1 MYKYLFLSLILSAI
15 LLVEIPSLDAT
26 GFELEEDASTTH
38 TVSPID
44 KDDRV
49 PCDDPRVGR
58 IMPLGCTG
66 WLISSGCI
74 LTAGHC
80 ASTTERRADMQWL
93 EFNVPLS
100 ALNGKPTLAKDEDRY
115 PIVPCTGN
123 REIIWQNNALGDD
136 WAIFRISKNLR
147 GESAFTRQGQF
158 FRLIDNWSFIG
169 SNPLARVTGYG
180 LDGPAPYY
188 GYEQSQKNERSQ
200 TEQTD
205 AGRLIREDI
214 SNPPQNIIY
223 YQVDTLNAN
232 SGSPVYLPGTH
243 LAIGIHTTGFY
254 PDEEH
259 LNKGTGFK
267 NNVLKNALEDYPL
280 PGTKMKYIDADFFT
294 FPEGD
299 GTIFKPYRKLED
311 ALSYAATGDT
321 LGIVAGHYAH
331 PGISFPKGKK
341 LILKALAGNVRL
353 GSAKYK

>member
-1 MYKYLFLSLILSAI
+1 MYKHLFLSLILSAI

-26 GFELEEDASTTH
+26 GFELEEDVSTTL
-38 TVSPID
+38 TVSPIG

-66 WLISSGCI
+66 WLISSGCV

-80 ASTTERRADMQWL
+80 ASTPQRRAAMQWL

-100 ALNGKPTLAKDEDRY
+100 ALNGKPNLAKDEDRY

-169 SNPLARVTGYG
+169 LNPIVRVTGYG
-180 LDGPAPYY
+180 LDGPPPLY
-188 GYEQSQKNERSQ
+188 GYNGAEKNERSQ

-205 AGRLIREDI
+205 SGKLMKEEIIDHK
-214 SNPPQNIIY
+214 NIISY
-223 YQVDTLNAN
+223 EVDTLNAN
-232 SGSPVYLPGTH
+232 SGSPVYLLGTH
-243 LAIGIHTTGFY
+243 LAIGIHTNGF
-254 PDEEH
+254 PPNAEH

-267 NNVLKNALEDYPL
+267 NSSLINALENYPL
-280 PGTKMKYIDADFFT
+280 PGTKLIYVDADFFA
-294 FPEGD
+294 FSAED
-299 GTIFKPYRKLED
+299 GTIFKPYRRLED
-311 ALSYAATGDT
+311 AIDKAKTGATF
-321 LGIVAGHYAH
+321 GIIAGHYAH
-331 PGISFPKGKK
+331 PGITFPKGKR
-341 LILKALAGNVRL
+341 ITLKALAGNARI